1 MKKDY
6 VSPQINVVSII
17 SEDIITISNRQAKLP
32 KKDIFVINKS
42 DIDF

>member
-32 KKDIFVINKS
+32 KNNIFVINKS